1 MLSGLLGKYV
11 CSNIVGWN
19 AAIKE
24 ESPNDPLVLV
34 FPQVPDSILLV
45 GFQMRRMRQGEVE
58 VDSSFIEVDVHNGR
72 MFLILPIAAK
82 ELSS

>member
-1 MLSGLLGKYV
+1 MR
-11 CSNIVGWN
+11 WN
-19 AAIKE
+19 ASIKE

-45 GFQMRRMRQGEVE
+45 SFQMRRMRQREVE
-58 VDSSFIEVDVHNGR
+58 VDSLFIEVDVHNGR

-82 ELSS
+82 EISS